1 MFSKKKTHDLNT
13 KFSESYHMKIIII
26 VVLAIIVGLV
36 IIGGGLE
43 TIVSYVEEGTE
54 KIKQNE
60 KLQDIK
66 EQISTTI
73 NSEIEKSDIVI
84 KSISE
89 SQNKCDPSY
98 PDVCI
103 VPYPLGLD
111 CGEISYSNFRVIGSD
126 LHGFDKDGNGIGCEK

>member
-1 MFSKKKTHDLNT
+1 
-13 KFSESYHMKIIII
+13 MKIIII

-36 IIGGGLE
+36 IIGGGLG
-43 TIVSYVEEGTE
+43 TFVSYVGKGTE

-89 SQNKCDPSY
+89 SKNKCDPSY

-103 VPYPLGLD
+103 SPYPPGLD

-126 LHGFDKDGNGIGCEK
+126 PHEFDKDGNGIGCEK